1 MGFGKHRRLEVLLV
15 LLPLLGCIWFFGEV
29 EGCMQCKVQF
39 KLLVKIVWAS
49 FGSMLSKLKS
59 ANGFCLSCSAGEMMM
74 FLSSAPILI
83 LELLFDH
90 VFMGGRRWVC
100 SREFVGIYK
109 KHFWLKASVFHE
121 FLLPSH
127 VFLGLV
133 YGREQS
139 HLKIML
145 VSWEWVQLASEVKN
159 KSFSVL
165 SQWKQ
170 LSSHTRAKLYWLQCW
185 ETHANDCKHLS
196 SVQVVWCWHSAF
208 VLC

>member
-1 MGFGKHRRLEVLLV
+1 MGFGKHQRLQVLLV
-15 LLPLLGCIWFFGEV
+15 LLPLLGGCICFFGEV

-39 KLLVKIVWAS
+39 KVLVKIVWAP
-49 FGSMLSKLKS
+49 FGSILSMLKS
-59 ANGFCLSCSAGEMMM
+59 VNGFCLSCSAGEMMM
-74 FLSSAPILI
+74 VLSSTSILI

-100 SREFVGIYK
+100 GREFVGIYK
-109 KHFWLKASVFHE
+109 KHFWLKVSVFHE

-133 YGREQS
+133 CGREQS

-145 VSWEWVQLASEVKN
+145 VSWEWVQLASAVKN
-159 KSFSVL
+159 KSFSML

-170 LSSHTRAKLYWLQCW
+170 LSSHVQPKLYWLQHW
-185 ETHANDCKHLS
+185 ETHTNDCEHL
-196 SVQVVWCWHSAF
+196 
-208 VLC
+208 